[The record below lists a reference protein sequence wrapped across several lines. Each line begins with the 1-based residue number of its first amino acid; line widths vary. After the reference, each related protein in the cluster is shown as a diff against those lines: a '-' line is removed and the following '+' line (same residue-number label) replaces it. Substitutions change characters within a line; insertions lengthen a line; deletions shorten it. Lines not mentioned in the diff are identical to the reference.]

1 MVGQANLSPANSL
14 HQKLVFSIRGRPR
27 FRAACPFL
35 RFRGRSVRLAT
46 ITTWEGKA
54 VKFLSGIVLAVLL
67 TAGVVTVSAQPE
79 HIRHPRIAKA
89 IEALEDARAYMREAA
104 HDFGGHRVEAMRA
117 TDEAIRQLRLAIAY
131 RAEEDREHRR

>member
-1 MVGQANLSPANSL
+1 M
-14 HQKLVFSIRGRPR
+14 
-27 FRAACPFL
+27 
-35 RFRGRSVRLAT
+35 
-46 ITTWEGKA
+46 
-54 VKFLSGIVLAVLL
+54 KFLSGIVLGVLL

-79 HIRHPRIAKA
+79 RIRHPRIAKA

-117 TDEAIRQLRLAIAY
+117 TDEAIRQLRLAITY